1 MRLKITV
8 DGTTYEVEVEV
19 AEQER
24 AGPVLGSPRAA
35 SPASSPAPTRS
46 AGGGAPSDNV
56 PDDKACRSPLSGVV
70 SSVDCEVGDE
80 VQVDQPLLVL
90 EAMKMLTTITSP
102 VAGKIKSIPVSV
114 GDGVK
119 QGQLLVEFE

>member
-8 DGTTYEVEVEV
+8 DGTAYEVEVEV

-24 AGPVLGSPRAA
+24 AGPALGSPRAA
-35 SPASSPAPTRS
+35 GPAPARS
-46 AGGGAPSDNV
+46 AGGGGAPSDNV
-56 PDDKACRSPLSGVV
+56 PDEKACRSPLSGVV
-70 SSVDCEVGDE
+70 SGVDCEEGDE
-80 VQVDQPLLVL
+80 VAVDQPLLVL

-102 VAGKIKSIPVSV
+102 VAGKIKSVPVSV

>member
-1 MRLKITV
+1 MRLNITV
-8 DGTTYEVEVEV
+8 DGKTYEVEVEV

-24 AGPVLGSPRAA
+24 AAPSSLGHARVAAPIAARAA
-35 SPASSPAPTRS
+35 AS
-46 AGGGAPSDNV
+46 AGPASDNV
-56 PDDKACRSPLSGVV
+56 PDDKACRSPLAGVV
-70 SSVDCEVGDE
+70 SSVDSNPGD
-80 VQVDQPLLVL
+80 VVKVDQPLLVL

-102 VAGKIKSIPVSV
+102 VDGTIKAITVTV